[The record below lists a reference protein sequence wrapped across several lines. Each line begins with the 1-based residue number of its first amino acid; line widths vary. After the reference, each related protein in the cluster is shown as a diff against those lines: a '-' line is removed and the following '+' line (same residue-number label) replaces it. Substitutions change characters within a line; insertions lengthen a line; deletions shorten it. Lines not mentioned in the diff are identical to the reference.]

1 MFVNFYELLGIPE
14 DSDTE
19 TIRRAYLRAIR
30 EEHPDLTADDVRGES
45 RARQLNSARDTLTDP
60 KLREKHDAHVRALR
74 QRQETQRQAEAQ
86 RQEAARRQQQAAA
99 EACPIAIAVERRPK
113 EMEWLGQR

>member
-30 EEHPDLTADDVRGES
+30 EEHPDLMADDVRGES

-60 KLREKHDAHVRALR
+60 QLREKHDAHVRALR
-74 QRQETQRQAEAQ
+74 QRQETQRQVEAQ
-86 RQEAARRQQQAAA
+86 RQAEIQRQA